1 MAEGNLKY
9 PQLLKIMGLIE
20 AKTTS
25 TTGITPYVFPGKKK
39 LKCLVC
45 TACISIILVVTCDNC
60 EHTWTLCHKSQLRQ
74 IIGKEG
80 KNKKWNDNPNYIV

>member
-9 PQLLKIMGLIE
+9 SGQLLKIMGLIE

-39 LKCLVC
+39 TKMFSF
-45 TACISIILVVTCDNC
+45 A
-60 EHTWTLCHKSQLRQ
+60 LR
-74 IIGKEG
+74 
-80 KNKKWNDNPNYIV
+80 VFLLS

>member
-1 MAEGNLKY
+1 MF
-9 PQLLKIMGLIE
+9 
-20 AKTTS
+20 S
-25 TTGITPYVFPGKKK
+25 F
-39 LKCLVC
+39 C

-80 KNKKWNDNPNYIV
+80 KNKKWNDNPNYTLFKTSLLSTEVSRMERQRRQKNKLKNFFNL

>member
-1 MAEGNLKY
+1 MF
-9 PQLLKIMGLIE
+9 
-20 AKTTS
+20 S
-25 TTGITPYVFPGKKK
+25 F
-39 LKCLVC
+39 C

-80 KNKKWNDNPNYIV
+80 KNKKWNDNPNYTLFKTSLLSTEVSEWRDNGVKRISLKFFNL